1 MTFSSEEVA
10 MKPALNLKWM
20 RTACLLGALL
30 ATASMAWAQAAAPA
44 AQTPANPGY
53 TTAEYN
59 AYNTANTTPDPAA
72 KIRAL
77 EAFIAQYNN
86 PTLMPF
92 AYRSLYQTY
101 YAQRN
106 YAKTIEYIDKL
117 LALGDKVSAQ
127 DKLAALVNRGQS
139 YGAGATDAALQ
150 TPEMLTKTR
159 EASAQG
165 VTLLAGLAKP
175 ANLAEDAFNNQKKA
189 IGFVFHSVAGI
200 AASYQKDFKA
210 AIISFKDAIALNPQD
225 ATTHYRLGAAY
236 MQDMPPVA
244 DEGFWELGRS
254 MALKIAGADQVK
266 QFMRGRLIQY
276 QQPGCEKS
284 ADDQINQVLTL
295 SAAGEQ
301 RPADFHIPSAQELEA
316 ARSDTANFLPWLQEG
331 GAHGN
336 VMWLA
341 TCGSEF
347 PDVAVRVMEV
357 IPGEAAD
364 ATTLRVFRAPTQ
376 EEMQA
381 ASAPNMEV
389 HVVGQPDA
397 RRIPKDEFVRFTG
410 TLNGYTPTPFLLT
423 WDEAK
428 INAEDLAD
436 LPAAGAPAG
445 RGGRGR

>member
-10 MKPALNLKWM
+10 MKPVLKWM
-20 RTACLLGALL
+20 RMASLLAALL
-30 ATASMAWAQAAAPA
+30 AMTSMGWAQAAAPA
-44 AQTPANPGY
+44 AQAPANPGY

-59 AYNTANTTPDPAA
+59 AYQAANTTPDPAA

-101 YAQRN
+101 YAQKN

-127 DKLAALVNRGQS
+127 DKLAALVNRGQA

-150 TPEMLTKTR
+150 TPEMLTKPR
-159 EASAQG
+159 GASPRG
-165 VTLLAGLAKP
+165 VPLLAGLAKP
-175 ANLAEDAFNNQKKA
+175 ANLTDDAFNNQKKA

-200 AASYQKDFKA
+200 AASYQKEFKG
-210 AIISFKDAIALNPQD
+210 AITSFKEALALNPQD

-236 MQDMPPVA
+236 LQDMPPVA
-244 DEGFWELGRS
+244 DDGFWELGRS
-254 MALKIAGADQVK
+254 IALKIPGTDQVK

-295 SAAGEQ
+295 SGAGDQ
-301 RPADFHIPSAQELEA
+301 RPADLHVPSAQELAA
-316 ARSDTANFLPWLQEG
+316 ARDDTTNFLPWLNEG

-336 VMWLA
+336 TMCLA
-341 TCGSEF
+341 TCGLEF
-347 PDVAVRVMEV
+347 PDVAVR
-357 IPGEAAD
+357 A
-364 ATTLRVFRAPTQ
+364 
-376 EEMQA
+376 
-381 ASAPNMEV
+381 
-389 HVVGQPDA
+389 
-397 RRIPKDEFVRFTG
+397 
-410 TLNGYTPTPFLLT
+410 
-423 WDEAK
+423 
-428 INAEDLAD
+428 
-436 LPAAGAPAG
+436 
-445 RGGRGR
+445 